1 MIGRPAREGPNTL
14 LRDAP
19 DAFEIIG
26 FEPKPSALTAGM
38 SYEGISDF
46 NPNDPYSMEYRI
58 KQFLNIINSIKFID
72 PDLNKWTTEDAEY
85 PDWNP

>member
-26 FEPKPSALTAGM
+26 FEAKPSAIRACM
-38 SYEGISDF
+38 SYEGNSDLTQIT
-46 NPNDPYSMEYRI
+46 RI
-58 KQFLNIINSIKFID
+58 QRSKELSSF
-72 PDLNKWTTEDAEY
+72 
-85 PDWNP
+85 